1 LLDLPVFQSWSR
13 KNARKFLQAVKYEK
27 VLKGWEKVQPC
38 QQNIDKFINTPDGT
52 RLYMVLD
59 GEFEFETSDRESN
72 RERKGLG
79 AHKELDVRKLLF
91 SRKKATIDDR
101 RRMIEFEEK
110 RLR

>member
-1 LLDLPVFQSWSR
+1 
-13 KNARKFLQAVKYEK
+13 
-27 VLKGWEKVQPC
+27 
-38 QQNIDKFINTPDGT
+38 
-52 RLYMVLD
+52 MVLD

-110 RLR
+110 RLKQYQDKKTALLMRHFKP